1 MRGYEGEVTC
11 VWESQDPG
19 GIRLVMLYLDADEMV
34 RKKVYVGL
42 MDGLMLGARINR
54 TVRLR
59 TEVRCHV

>member
-19 GIRLVMLYLDADEMV
+19 GMRSVILFLDADEMA

-42 MDGLMLGARINR
+42 MDGLMLGARID
-54 TVRLR
+54 
-59 TEVRCHV
+59 